1 MNGPAF
7 LKHYL
12 KGYLPQLF
20 IIVFCVI
27 FYVVLMLLS
36 PLIFRFI
43 IDHLIQQLPISNPF
57 LLWCTDL
64 LGGVEY
70 LRNNLWVG
78 FLVIIFLNV
87 FIGIFN
93 FLKGRYNAI
102 VAERVTENIRNDL
115 FRKLQYLPFSFHQ
128 DNKSGELIQKCT
140 SDVDQIRRFIASH
153 ISEMTYSI
161 AMSIIAFTI
170 LFNINA
176 NLALYCTISMP
187 LLLIVALWFFKKMN
201 KVFLASDESEG
212 ALMDVLQENLLGIR
226 VVKAFNKEKFE
237 TDRFAQFNQDF
248 TDKTF
253 KVIKLIGAYWSL
265 TDALCLIQILVAIV
279 LGIYSIQNGIITSG
293 DFFVFLTYELIILWP
308 IRMLG
313 RIIADMGKMFVSAKR
328 LADIMNNLEE
338 ELDNGDEPNLNGDIV
353 FSNVSF
359 GFPDST
365 QHALTDVCL
374 SIPANKTTAIMG
386 PIGSGKSTLV
396 HLLCRLYEASAGEI
410 TINGISTLNISKG
423 YLRKNIGI
431 VLQEPFLFSK
441 TIKDNIKI
449 STPFANESMISS
461 AANIASV
468 HEVISAFDQ
477 GYETMVGERGVTLS
491 GGQKQ
496 RIAIARVI
504 INDVKVLVFDDSL
517 SAVDSETDL
526 KIRNALSD
534 LAQGLTTIIITH
546 RFESAMHAN
555 QIVIMEEGRISQIG
569 KHKELIKRKGFYQQI
584 YRLQRYQ
591 GAIKE

>member
-253 KVIKLIGAYWSL
+253 KVIILIGAYWSL